1 MNDLKVN
8 KLREEIDNLRSNLD
22 SYKYEKLDRSKS
34 RPKNI
39 KSTKDTAKRSL
50 NEVSKENESLR
61 KRIDKLEQE
70 CNSLTY
76 YRESMLATGNSG
88 FSIDNFDPEMRRANH
103 ESDTLRTKLE
113 ETTIY
118 VKKFLLAM
126 KRLQR
131 GVKNKDPNHKN
142 LKLEY
147 ERCKKELENW

>member
-1 MNDLKVN
+1 MNVWKEN
-8 KLREEIDNLRSNLD
+8 KLREEIDNLKYQSN
-22 SYKYEKLDRSKS
+22 DRSKS
-34 RPKNI
+34 RPKNT
-39 KSTKDTAKRSL
+39 KSTKETAKRSL
-50 NEVSKENESLR
+50 NEISKENESLL

-76 YRESMLATGNSG
+76 YRESMLTTGNSG

-118 VKKFLLAM
+118 VNKFLLAM
-126 KRLQR
+126 RRLHR

-147 ERCKKELENW
+147 ERCKKELESW